1 MDLMDVERELRATMP
16 CPLPPGNTFGVGVT
30 INAREAQPA
39 PGEATVL
46 VDVPV
51 EAAQAQGGVVIC
63 ERMDA
68 GGLVKIFFPVG
79 RYTTPAR
86 LALYPNHQKHGP
98 HGLHWGLDLHRVQV
112 LEVTEAPRR
121 STFGAAPAVERFCS
135 LCGRKLDGPH
145 AKRCP
150 RYATKAAA

>member
-68 GGLVKIFFPVG
+68 GGLS
-79 RYTTPAR
+79 RYFSRSAGT
-86 LALYPNHQKHGP
+86 
-98 HGLHWGLDLHRVQV
+98 LDLPPVAVVEINQRIATAWRRRFQE
-112 LEVTEAPRR
+112 LLDQPSEEAAE
-121 STFGAAPAVERFCS
+121 AA
-135 LCGRKLDGPH
+135 
-145 AKRCP
+145 
-150 RYATKAAA
+150 